1 MLDMPSIA
9 DHMRVV
15 SQTYRKQVKDMTKKE
30 IFAAQMQQAQNA
42 IAQTQLKAADLLN
55 QATKKI
61 KTLRWIIAT
70 EAAVIIGGLSA
81 VIYRAYT

>member
-1 MLDMPSIA
+1 M
-9 DHMRVV
+9 
-15 SQTYRKQVKDMTKKE
+15 SQTYRKQLKDMTKKE
-30 IFAAQMQQAQNA
+30 IFASEMQRAQNA

-70 EAAVIIGGLSA
+70 EAAVIIGGIVA
-81 VIYRAYT
+81 VILIGCE